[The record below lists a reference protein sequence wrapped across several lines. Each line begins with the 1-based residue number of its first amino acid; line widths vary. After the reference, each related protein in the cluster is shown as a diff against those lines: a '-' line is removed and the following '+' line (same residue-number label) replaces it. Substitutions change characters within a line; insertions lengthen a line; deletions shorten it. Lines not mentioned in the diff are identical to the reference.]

1 MQLAFAGTAEFARQV
16 LGRLLETPHEVVLVL
31 SRPDTAA
38 GRGLHVTQSP
48 VKQLAVQRDIE
59 VLQPASLKLPEVER
73 RLREVRPDLLVVVA
87 YGLLI
92 PGVVLAVPRLGAVN
106 VHASLLPRWRGAAP
120 IQRALLAG
128 DVHTGVSVMKMDEGL
143 DTGPVF
149 AQRAIDISSDD
160 DAGTLHDKLARLG
173 GEALVEVL
181 GGLSDGRAQARAQ
194 PEDGVTYAAKIDKRE
209 TELDWRRPAAE
220 LERAVRAF
228 RPAPGALARLG
239 EERVKIWRAALADAE
254 GEPGTVLDARELL
267 VACGSGALRLLELQ
281 RAGGRRVSAAEFLR
295 GRPLP
300 IGTRFG

>member
-1 MQLAFAGTAEFARQV
+1 M

-254 GEPGTVLDARELL
+254 GESGTVLDARELL

>member
-1 MQLAFAGTAEFARQV
+1 M

>member
-1 MQLAFAGTAEFARQV
+1 M

-267 VACGSGALRLLELQ
+267 VGCGSGALRLLELQ